1 MVALLSE
8 SLLTLTEASKRL
20 PTRPHAA
27 TIWRWYTH
35 GLRGRR
41 LETAIVGGR
50 RVTSVEA
57 LERFVAALTT
67 ERDGLPVSP
76 PTATRRQRRAA
87 IDAANRTLDAA
98 GI

>member
-57 LERFVAALTT
+57 LTT